1 MSSRF
6 ERAYRVTGDTQLD
19 EAFWNRI
26 MRDLDT
32 RIVAIEEKKT
42 DFEEAEK
49 TLLDLGL
56 RRINETLLPAAEK
69 IFRVVDLGFLVASSD
84 EEATLVEGQ
93 NASLTIRAGDQRDLF
108 TPSPFIALT
117 RRSTTADYAIAR
129 TLAYDS
135 ESGVLLF
142 SVETVVGN
150 GGPHDDWDVAAL
162 AGSVQAMIA
171 ALDETK
177 ALQQTVAD
185 DKAETLSA
193 RNAAQTARN
202 QAVSAKDDAQ
212 AARTGAENAQS
223 AAEDAADRAE
233 TAAAEIEFPVLY
245 APQTLTE
252 PQKAQARGN
261 IGLGNSAT
269 RNVGTTA
276 GTVAAGDDS
285 RIVGALQRSGGTMA
299 PGAVIEFANETAVKL
314 FFYNNGASR
323 YGAAVEGGAT
333 VLFGG
338 TTFRFR
344 GGNEVGTVY
353 GELTSAG
360 FKLAASAATP
370 TDPLHAA
377 PKQYVDAGDEKQ
389 IGVGQTWQNVR
400 ASRLIN
406 TSYQNTTGRPIM
418 VSIFNGNDVQVPFQ
432 VSANGTTWVN
442 AGNVNGGGYTSAHV
456 IVPPSHYYRVSGT
469 TAINSWS
476 ELR

>member
-6 ERAYRVTGDTQLD
+6 ERAYRVSGTTTFDA
-19 EAFWNRI
+19 AFWNRVL
-26 MRDLDT
+26 RDLDT
-32 RIVAIEEKKT
+32 RMVGIEERKA
-42 DFEEAEK
+42 DFEEAER
-49 TLLDLGL
+49 TLLELGL
-56 RRINETLLPAAEK
+56 KRINETLLPAAEK
-69 IFRVVDLGFLVASSD
+69 IFRVMELGFLVASSD
-84 EEATLVEGQ
+84 EEATFVEGET
-93 NASLTIRAGDQRDLF
+93 ASLTIREGDQRELF

-117 RRSTTADYAIAR
+117 RRSTTADYVIAR

-252 PQKAQARGN
+252 PQKAQARQN

-285 RIVGALQRSGGTMA
+285 RIIGALQRSGGQMTN
-299 PGAVIEFANETAVKL
+299 GLGFGSAVASSPTNLSRHIALFATDYGFSATAGYLNYVSAAGHR
-314 FFYNNGASR
+314 FYGGGSVRATLDATGNLSITGKMTV
-323 YGAAVEGGAT
+323 GAAPTAAMDVAT
-333 VLFGG
+333 
-338 TTFRFR
+338 
-344 GGNEVGTVY
+344 
-353 GELTSAG
+353 
-360 FKLAASAATP
+360 
-370 TDPLHAA
+370 
-377 PKQYVDAGDEKQ
+377 KQYVDAGDEKQ
-389 IGVGQTWQNVR
+389 IGIEQTWQDVKSAR
-400 ASRLIN
+400 ALG
-406 TSYQNTTGRPIM
+406 TSYQNTTGKPIM
-418 VSIFNGNDVQVPFQ
+418 VAIRSDSTTPAE
-432 VSANGTTWVN
+432 VSADNSTWIPVG
-442 AGNVNGGGYTSAHV
+442 AFFYGSSVST
-456 IVPPSHYYRVSGT
+456 IVPDGHYYRFMGPGV
-469 TAINSWS
+469 INSWA

>member
-6 ERAYRVTGDTQLD
+6 ERAYRVSGTTTFDA
-19 EAFWNRI
+19 AFWNRV

-32 RIVAIEEKKT
+32 RMVGIEERKA
-42 DFEEAEK
+42 DFEEAER
-49 TLLDLGL
+49 TLLELGL
-56 RRINETLLPAAEK
+56 KRINETLLPAAEK
-69 IFRVVDLGFLVASSD
+69 IFRVMELGFLVASSD
-84 EEATLVEGQ
+84 EEATFVEGET
-93 NASLTIRAGDQRDLF
+93 ASLTIREGDQRELF

-150 GGPHDDWDVAAL
+150 GGPHDDWDVAAP

-285 RIVGALQRSGGTMA
+285 RIVGALQRSGGTMTG
-299 PGAVIEFANETAVKL
+299 PIT
-314 FFYNNGASR
+314 
-323 YGAAVEGGAT
+323 
-333 VLFGG
+333 
-338 TTFRFR
+338 
-344 GGNEVGTVY
+344 
-353 GELTSAG
+353 
-360 FKLAASAATP
+360 LAADPTVAMHAAT
-370 TDPLHAA
+370 
-377 PKQYVDAGDEKQ
+377 KQYVDAGDEKQ
-389 IGVGQTWQNVR
+389 IGVGQTWQNVKARR
-400 ASRLIN
+400 AAN

-418 VSIFNGNDVQVPFQ
+418 VSIFNGNGASAPFQ
-432 VSANGTTWVN
+432 VSADGTTWVN
-442 AGNVNGGGYTSAHV
+442 AGNVNGGDYTSAYV
-456 IVPPSHYYRVSGT
+456 IVPPSHYYRVSGAT
-469 TAINSWS
+469 TINSWS